1 VVGLVDFIL
10 YRRGASTGAA
20 TGGGALRV
28 AMVASTCGAFVQ
40 KGGIRRISKVR
51 ERGQGQRGGS
61 GSPVDDE
68 FVRRCLQTCG
78 PPTRNS
84 SVLAASRAEERKG
97 DGGGGHGLLIGVGV
111 GTKRAGNKR
120 EFNWGGELLR
130 GGNGHQRGLRTE
142 VEDD

>member
-40 KGGIRRISKVR
+40 KGGISRIPRVR

-61 GSPVDDE
+61 GYRGYAEIGDSLRQVCASPA
-68 FVRRCLQTCG
+68 
-78 PPTRNS
+78 RNS
-84 SVLAASRAEERKG
+84 AGLAASHAGGRKG
-97 DGGGGHGLLIGVGV
+97 DGGGGHGLLIGMARGRNGQVL
-111 GTKRAGNKR
+111 KRN
-120 EFNWGGELLR
+120 
-130 GGNGHQRGLRTE
+130 
-142 VEDD
+142 